1 MEIFDMF
8 DGLCPEDLPLG
19 DSPIDTNRVMGLVRA
34 EVKRTKKK
42 PRRLGRTVRTTLIAA
57 ALAAF
62 MGVTAY
68 AAYELFIDKYVID
81 QPAEYETEAQK
92 EDRTTARISVT
103 GYQGTPEY
111 AAYTEWEAWQSDW
124 WEEAREQAPWKER
137 GVDDSWHETPDN
149 YYGLYGASF
158 QDQADALDAIVEK
171 YGLTLHQD
179 MAAYY
184 QSKDL
189 YEALGTEPF
198 LGGDLAP
205 FAEDYDVGGY
215 IYDDGSFKAEF
226 DENLSGDRT
235 VSMQMFVNAKGSFAT
250 ISGSTELTEDG
261 EAWQYTTKSGRSV
274 DLYLAPNSAEIMA
287 ESEGAYISVSAHAGS
302 APSYDPAADP
312 RLSEEEKRSYLED
325 CLRIDPDMTEAEQEA
340 AWQEVY
346 DGEVEIQLSMLPT
359 AITKEDLQT
368 IADSIDFAVL
378 ADRFDGTPHPETADM
393 LPVLEEREEERFSG
407 HGDLSEQYDNFMAYA
422 VEEMGR
428 YAPSLFPAGFADML
442 SASQQ
447 PADELGLEGGELL
460 SLGGVFFP
468 SATETDGFS
477 YYRVLDCDVAAEG
490 YPDVIRAFLEKN
502 VPGGEITDETVQGCP
517 ALLAMTADHG
527 EVWWYDE
534 SADLLFSVNIDMMGA
549 GTVDRDAVLA
559 LAESVEKVE

>member
-8 DGLCPEDLPLG
+8 DGLCPEDLPLD

-34 EVKRTKKK
+34 EVKRTKKR
-42 PRRLGRTVRTTLIAA
+42 PRRLRRAVRTALIAA

-68 AAYELFIDKYVID
+68 AAYEFFIDKYVID
-81 QPAEYETEAQK
+81 QPAYYETEAQK

-124 WEEAREQAPWKER
+124 WEEAREQDPWKER

-149 YYGLYGASF
+149 YAYLYRAYF
-158 QDQADALDAIVEK
+158 QDQADALDTIVEK

-179 MAAYY
+179 MAPYY

-198 LGGDLAP
+198 FGEPVAQL
-205 FAEDYDVGGY
+205 AEDRDVGGY
-215 IYDDGSFKAEF
+215 VYDDGSFKAEF
-226 DENLSGDRT
+226 DEDLSGDRT
-235 VSMQMFVNAKGSFAT
+235 VDIQMFVNAKGSFAT
-250 ISGSTELTEDG
+250 ISGAVELSEDG
-261 EAWQYTTKSGRSV
+261 EAWQYTTASGKSV
-274 DLYLAPNSAEIMA
+274 DLYLSPNGAEIMT
-287 ESEGAYISVSAHAGS
+287 ESEGAYMEVGVLSGS
-302 APSYDPAADP
+302 APSFDPSTSL
-312 RLSEEEKRSYLED
+312 RLSEEEKRYWIED
-325 CLRIDPDMTEAEQEA
+325 LLRRDPAMTEAEQEA
-340 AWQEVY
+340 AWQEHY
-346 DGEVEIQLSMLPT
+346 DEIVEMEQSLLPP
-359 AITKEDLQT
+359 AITKEDLET
-368 IADSIDFAVL
+368 IADSVDFDVL

-393 LPVLEEREEERFSG
+393 LPVLKEREEERFSG
-407 HGDLSEQYDNFMAYA
+407 HDDLSEQYDNFMAYA
-422 VEEMGR
+422 VKELGR
-428 YAPSLFPAGFADML
+428 YAPGLLPAEFADML
-442 SASQQ
+442 SATEQ
-447 PADELGLEGGELL
+447 PADELGLEGGKLL
-460 SLGGVFFP
+460 SLGSVFFP
-468 SATETDGFS
+468 DATEADGFN
-477 YYRVLDCDVAAEG
+477 YYRVLDCAISPEE

-502 VPGGEITDETVQGCP
+502 VPDGEITDETVQGRP

-527 EVWWYDE
+527 VVWWYDE